1 MQAPSSTTFVYC
13 GGGCN
18 YRSVRVAPCI
28 GGVDAEGGGLCHTG
42 GEGQASEK
50 ALVKVSINLDA
61 EWAKA
66 EATQKECLS
75 KMKAHFAHAKYSLIL
90 NKMLGDKKVELDG
103 RERNQDLHKA
113 ADAGA
118 CPIFSS

>member
-1 MQAPSSTTFVYC
+1 MQAPSSTSFVYC
-13 GGGCN
+13 GGGGN
-18 YRSVRVAPCI
+18 YRSVRVAPC
-28 GGVDAEGGGLCHTG
+28 VGGGLRHTG